1 MEDRKNLFLV
11 RLQETLDRRG
21 VRRPW
26 LARETGIPLSTIN
39 TWFSYRRYPRLHE
52 AAQIAEALEVN
63 LDWLVTGRG
72 THSDF
77 PDETRRRIVVYLND
91 MSPRKADLALLYC
104 EFLDGL
110 DEDALPGSGRN

>member
-1 MEDRKNLFLV
+1 MSEPKNLFLV
-11 RLQETLDRRG
+11 RLQQTLERKG

-26 LARETGIPLSTIN
+26 LAKETGIPLSTIN
-39 TWFSYRRYPRLHE
+39 TWFSYRRSPRLDE

-77 PDETRRRIVVYLND
+77 PDETRRTIVARLHD
-91 MSPRKADLALLYC
+91 MSEGKARLTLLFC
-104 EFLDGL
+104 EFLETVQ
-110 DEDALPGSGRN
+110 EDTLPDSDS